1 MWILIALIGYAL
13 FAVVFILDKR
23 ILTNEKQSPIVY
35 TFYSTVFLLLVGLA
49 WFFIPFSFDPK
60 FWLVSL
66 ISGFTF
72 IVGLYTMFVA
82 VSKSEASH
90 IDPFI
95 GAMITV
101 TTFFLARFFLN
112 EALTIRQMAGIGLLI
127 VASVFLSFKKTPQNK
142 THWRWYAIGIVA
154 GIFFGISN
162 VSAKYLYDTFSFIPG
177 LIGSRFAAGLGGLVL
192 LLLPSV
198 WKTFLPSAKKSAKVS
213 TTKQP
218 LGLVALDKVCG
229 LIAILLLQ
237 WATALGSVTAVNALA
252 GWQYALM
259 FVIILVLSHR
269 RSNFL
274 REYLTKREIIVE
286 TAALVLVIIGLVL
299 II

>member
-177 LIGSRFAAGLGGLVL
+177 LIWSRFFSRFVLFFFYCYHLFGKHFCPRQKNPQKFPQQNNRSVWWRWIKYVVL
-192 LLLPSV
+192 LRFFYCNGRLHSV
-198 WKTFLPSAKKSAKVS
+198 V
-213 TTKQP
+213 
-218 LGLVALDKVCG
+218 
-229 LIAILLLQ
+229 
-237 WATALGSVTAVNALA
+237 
-252 GWQYALM
+252 
-259 FVIILVLSHR
+259 
-269 RSNFL
+269 
-274 REYLTKREIIVE
+274 
-286 TAALVLVIIGLVL
+286 
-299 II
+299 